1 MSYIDE
7 KQSYSK
13 KNRFIVK
20 VIIMYIED
28 YEFLYQCIG
37 VDDRNVIFDVENLII
52 DLIDFQG
59 DSIHYCPLSIA

>member
-1 MSYIDE
+1 
-7 KQSYSK
+7 
-13 KNRFIVK
+13 
-20 VIIMYIED
+20 MYIED

>member
-13 KNRFIVK
+13 KNRFIIK
-20 VIIMYIED
+20 VMIMYIED

-37 VDDRNVIFDVENLII
+37 ADDRNVIFDVENLII

>member
-59 DSIHYCPLSIA
+59 DSIHYCPLSIV